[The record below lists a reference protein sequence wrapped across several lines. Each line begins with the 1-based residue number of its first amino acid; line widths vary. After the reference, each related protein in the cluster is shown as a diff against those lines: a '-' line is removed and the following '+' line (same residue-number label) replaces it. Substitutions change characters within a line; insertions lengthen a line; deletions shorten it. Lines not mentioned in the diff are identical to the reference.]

1 MNQVNEQLKQ
11 SCEAAI
17 TAFRK
22 LNDTNYNDLQSNL
35 EWCIGSFAYDKNPT
49 GLHEYG
55 VRSLELLKKVK
66 SKEPRKVN
74 KKVIESL
81 EKAIQNFSKN

>member
-1 MNQVNEQLKQ
+1 MNQVNEQLQQ

-22 LNDTNYNDLQSNL
+22 LRNENYNELQSKL
-35 EWCIGSFAYDKNPT
+35 EWCVGSFSYDKNPT

-55 VRSLELLKKVK
+55 VKSLELLKKIK

-74 KKVIESL
+74 KKIIDSL
-81 EKAIQNFSKN
+81 DKAIQNFSKN